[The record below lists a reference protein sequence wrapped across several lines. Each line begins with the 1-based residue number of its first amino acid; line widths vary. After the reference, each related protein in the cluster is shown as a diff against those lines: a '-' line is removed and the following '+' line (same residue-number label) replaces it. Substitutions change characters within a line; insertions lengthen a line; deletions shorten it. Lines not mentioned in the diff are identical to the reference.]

1 MSDITHNTE
10 IEALLVRGT
19 DDGYVRA
26 DDLRDLQETLELE
39 QRDVEELLQ
48 IFEAHGIDVR
58 DEVTPGAAVAA
69 VATPAASGGGGVPDD
84 SLDLFLQQIGRYPL
98 LTAREEIELAKRI
111 ERGDMAAKER
121 MITSNLRLVVSIAK
135 KYRGTHDLSFL
146 DLIQEGML
154 GLIRAVE
161 KFDWRRGHKFSTYA
175 TWWIRQAVD
184 RGIQNRSRAI
194 RLPVHVIERE
204 RRVSRVERELT
215 GKLGRSPDDEEV
227 ATAARLSTDEVRAV
241 REAARTVM
249 SLDQP
254 VGDDGGT
261 AAHEMIGSDDLEPAE
276 EIFASDARDA
286 LREALET
293 LTEIER
299 TVVMRRY
306 GLDGEDPKTLK
317 EIGEQLGLTSERVR
331 QIESGALRRLS
342 QRRELAGLA
351 A

>member
-1 MSDITHNTE
+1 MRGQAVTTAQLD
-10 IEALLVRGT
+10 ALLVRGS
-19 DDGYVRA
+19 DDGFVRA
-26 DDLRDLQETLELE
+26 EEVRELTEALELD
-39 QRDVEELLQ
+39 RSDLDELNAL
-48 IFEAHGIDVR
+48 FESHGIEVR
-58 DEVTPGAAVAA
+58 EVEAA
-69 VATPAASGGGGVPDD
+69 PAAAAPAAPASTGGGVPDD

-111 ERGDMAAKER
+111 ERGDPAAKER

-204 RRVSRVERELT
+204 RRVSRVERDLT
-215 GKLGRSPDDEEV
+215 GKLGRLPDDEEV
-227 ATAARLSTDEVRAV
+227 AQAARLTTEEVRAV

-254 VGDDGGT
+254 VG
-261 AAHEMIGSDDLEPAE
+261 
-276 EIFASDARDA
+276 
-286 LREALET
+286 
-293 LTEIER
+293 
-299 TVVMRRY
+299 
-306 GLDGEDPKTLK
+306 
-317 EIGEQLGLTSERVR
+317 
-331 QIESGALRRLS
+331 
-342 QRRELAGLA
+342 
-351 A
+351 

>member
-1 MSDITHNTE
+1 MTDATITTSE
-10 IEALLVRGT
+10 LDALLVRGT
-19 DDGYVRA
+19 DDGFVRTGE
-26 DDLRDLQETLELE
+26 LKELGEQLELDA
-39 QRDVEELLQ
+39 RDMEEIQALL
-48 IFEAHGIDVR
+48 ETHGIEIR
-58 DEVTPGAAVAA
+58 EEEAAPAVAA
-69 VATPAASGGGGVPDD
+69 PVASTGGGVPDD

-111 ERGDMAAKER
+111 ERGDRLAKER

-204 RRVSRVERELT
+204 RRVSRVERDLT
-215 GKLGRSPDDEEV
+215 GRLGRLPDDEEV
-227 ATAARLSTDEVRAV
+227 AAAARLSTDEVRAV

-254 VGDDGGT
+254 VGDEGGT
-261 AAHEMIGSDDLEPAE
+261 AAHELIGSDENEPTD
-276 EIFASDARDA
+276 EIYASDARDA
-286 LREALET
+286 LRDAMET

-299 TVVMRRY
+299 SVITRRY
-306 GLDGEDPKTLK
+306 GLDGDDPATLK

-331 QIESGALRRLS
+331 QIESGALRRLAS
-342 QRRELAGLA
+342 RRELAGMTA

>member
-1 MSDITHNTE
+1 MTDATITTSE
-10 IEALLVRGT
+10 LDALLVRGT
-19 DDGYVRA
+19 DDGFVRTGELKELGDA
-26 DDLRDLQETLELE
+26 LELDA
-39 QRDVEELLQ
+39 RDMEEIQALL
-48 IFEAHGIDVR
+48 ETHGIEIR
-58 DEVTPGAAVAA
+58 EEEAAPAVAA
-69 VATPAASGGGGVPDD
+69 PAASSGGGVPDD

-111 ERGDMAAKER
+111 ERGDRLAKER

-204 RRVSRVERELT
+204 RRVSRVERDLT
-215 GKLGRSPDDEEV
+215 GRLGRLPDDEEV

-254 VGDDGGT
+254 VGDEGGT
-261 AAHEMIGSDDLEPAE
+261 AAHELIGSDENEPTD
-276 EIFASDARDA
+276 EIYASDARYA
-286 LREALET
+286 LRDAMET

-299 TVVMRRY
+299 SVITRRY
-306 GLDGEDPKTLK
+306 GLDGDDPATLK

-331 QIESGALRRLS
+331 QIESGALRRLAS
-342 QRRELAGLA
+342 RRELAGMTA

>member
-1 MSDITHNTE
+1 MSDQTLSTAQLD
-10 IEALLVRGT
+10 ALLVRGS
-19 DDGYVRA
+19 DDGFVRA
-26 DDLRDLQETLELE
+26 EEVRELTEALELD
-39 QRDVEELLQ
+39 RSDLDELNAL
-48 IFEAHGIDVR
+48 FESHGIEVR
-58 DEVTPGAAVAA
+58 EVEAA
-69 VATPAASGGGGVPDD
+69 PAAAAPAAPASTGGGVPDD

-111 ERGDMAAKER
+111 ERGDAAAKER

-204 RRVSRVERELT
+204 RRVSRVERDLT
-215 GKLGRSPDDEEV
+215 GKLGRLPDDEEV

-254 VGDDGGT
+254 VGDEGGT
-261 AAHEMIGSDDLEPAE
+261 AAHELIGTDENEPTD
-276 EIFASDARDA
+276 EIFAANAKDA
-286 LREALET
+286 LRDAMET

-299 TVVMRRY
+299 TVLIRRY
-306 GLDGEDPKTLK
+306 GLDGEDPATLK
-317 EIGEQLGLTSERVR
+317 EIGEQLSLTSERVR

>member
-1 MSDITHNTE
+1 
-10 IEALLVRGT
+10 
-19 DDGYVRA
+19 
-26 DDLRDLQETLELE
+26 
-39 QRDVEELLQ
+39 
-48 IFEAHGIDVR
+48 
-58 DEVTPGAAVAA
+58 
-69 VATPAASGGGGVPDD
+69 
-84 SLDLFLQQIGRYPL
+84 
-98 LTAREEIELAKRI
+98 
-111 ERGDMAAKER
+111 

-204 RRVSRVERELT
+204 RRVSRVERDLT
-215 GKLGRSPDDEEV
+215 GKLGRLPDDEEV
-227 ATAARLSTDEVRAV
+227 AQAARLSTEEVRAV

-254 VGDDGGT
+254 VGDEGGT
-261 AAHEMIGSDDLEPAE
+261 AAHELIGTDENEPTD
-276 EIFASDARDA
+276 EIFAANAKDA
-286 LREALET
+286 LRDAMET

-299 TVVMRRY
+299 TVLMRRY
-306 GLDGEDPKTLK
+306 GLDGEDPATLK
-317 EIGEQLGLTSERVR
+317 EIGEQLSLTSRAGPPDRVR
-331 QIESGALRRLS
+331 RAAPPRRS
-342 QRRELAGLA
+342 AASSRVSPPRSRRRRQSSLA
-351 A
+351 ASSATIVSTSTATRGSSGTGTCRAAPSIVLPDGHDRRRPLACPRPSPRRRSASR